1 HVITMARST
10 NFGDTGFAC
19 AVLMNEIRKAQ
30 LIDFLNKLNPLGL
43 YYTEDPELLLRYG
56 FQGEQRIAYVAN
68 LGFDPLDTIPLRGEW
83 TTNFTE
89 VQTLDLDGQ
98 WKTVPATK
106 TSEGTLQLQLPLAAH
121 QVAIFRFL

>member
-1 HVITMARST
+1 MARST
-10 NFGDTGFAC
+10 NFEEREFAC
-19 AVLMNEIRKAQ
+19 AVFLNEIRKAQ

-43 YYTEDPELLLRYG
+43 YYTEDAELLLRYG
-56 FQGEQRIAYVAN
+56 FQGKQRIAYVVN

-83 TTNFTE
+83 TKNFTE
-89 VQTLDLDGQ
+89 VQMLDLDGQ
-98 WKTVPATK
+98 WKMVPASQ

>member
-1 HVITMARST
+1 MARST
-10 NFGDTGFAC
+10 NFGEGGFAC

-43 YYTEDPELLLRYG
+43 YYTEDAELLLRYG
-56 FQGEQRIAYVAN
+56 FQGKQRIAYVVN

-83 TTNFTE
+83 TKNFTE
-89 VQTLDLDGQ
+89 LQMLDLDGL
-98 WKTVPATK
+98 WKMVPASQ
-106 TSEGTLQLQLPLAAH
+106 TSEGTLQLHLPLAAH

>member
-1 HVITMARST
+1 MARST
-10 NFGDTGFAC
+10 NLEDKGVAC
-19 AVLMNEIRKAQ
+19 AVWMNEIRKAQ

-43 YYTEDPELLLRYG
+43 YYTEDAELLLRYG
-56 FQGEQRIAYVAN
+56 FQGKQRIAYVAN
-68 LGFDPLDTIPLRGEW
+68 LGFDPLDAIPLRGEW
-83 TTNFTE
+83 TKNFTE

-121 QVAIFRFL
+121 RVAIFRFL

>member
-1 HVITMARST
+1 MARST

-30 LIDFLNKLNPLGL
+30 LIDFLNKLKPLGL
-43 YYTEDPELLLRYG
+43 YYTEDAELLLRYG
-56 FQGEQRIAYVAN
+56 YQGKQRIAYAAN
-68 LGFDPLDTIPLRGEW
+68 LGFDPLDTISLRGEW

-89 VQTLDLDGQ
+89 VQMLDLDGQ

-106 TSEGTLQLQLPLAAH
+106 TSEGTLQLQIPLAAH
-121 QVAIFRFL
+121 RVVIFRFL